1 MKHSLLSMI
10 LFAAVMAA
18 CGRDGTAGDGDVSG
32 MTVSLTVGIDNASC
46 TRAEEM
52 KANAADEEK
61 INSLQIVL
69 FRNGE
74 FYCAES
80 SDSESVKI
88 TAEKG
93 TYSIYAFVNDP
104 HSWTSSSE
112 ISEDGILAAASS
124 LSDNSLS
131 SYVMFGY
138 LPSFEAGEETTSAT
152 IPVNRFVSKVSI
164 DEIHV
169 DFSENPSYEGCSL
182 QIGKIY
188 LSNVLGTCPYNMIP
202 SSSPATA
209 DLWYNRMG
217 LEDTPESISSMTA
230 DKELDITAADGTTVS
245 LALSYY
251 AYPNGCASD
260 TSSDIWEARK
270 TRLVI
275 EATLDGQECW
285 YHITI
290 PEMKPNA
297 HYRITR
303 CTICNIGGKSPEKH
317 LELAPVTFTMQEDD
331 WDSTYYVEEES

>member
-1 MKHSLLSMI
+1 MI
-10 LFAAVMAA
+10 LSAAVMAA
-18 CGRDGTAGDGDVSG
+18 CGKGGTAGDGDPSG

-46 TRAEEM
+46 TRSDGM
-52 KANAADEEK
+52 KGNAADEER
-61 INSLQIVL
+61 INSVQVVL
-69 FRNGE
+69 FKNGE

-93 TYSIYAFVNDP
+93 TYSMYAFVNDP

-112 ISEDGILAAASS
+112 ISEAGILAAASS
-124 LSDNSLS
+124 LSDNSRS

-138 LPSFEAGEETTSAT
+138 LPSFEASEETASAT

-164 DEIHV
+164 DEIQV
-169 DFSENPSYEGCSL
+169 DFSENPYYNGCSL
-182 QIGKIY
+182 QVGKIY

-202 SSSPATA
+202 SSSPATS

-217 LEDTPESISSMTA
+217 VEDTPESISSMTV
-230 DKELDITAADGTTVS
+230 KELDITAADGTTAS

-260 TSSDIWEARK
+260 SSSETWEARK

-275 EATLDGQECW
+275 EATLDGQKCW

-290 PEMKPNA
+290 PEMKPNS

-303 CTICNIGGKSPEKH
+303 CTIRNIGGKSPEKH
-317 LELAPVTFTMQEDD
+317 MELAPVTFTMQEED
-331 WDSTYYVEEES
+331 WDETHYVEEES